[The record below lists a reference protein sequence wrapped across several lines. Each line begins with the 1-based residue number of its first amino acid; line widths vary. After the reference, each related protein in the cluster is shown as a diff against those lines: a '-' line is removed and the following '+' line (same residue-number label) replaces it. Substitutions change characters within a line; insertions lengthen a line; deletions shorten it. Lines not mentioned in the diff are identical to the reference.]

1 MPEGVY
7 NCRVCKTCGGCQLA
21 HLSYGDQLLY
31 KQEEV
36 SGLLS
41 KFAEVEEIVGMAEPL
56 RYRNKVQVSFG
67 MAGERIIYG
76 NYVASTHEIVEVED
90 CLLCDE
96 VANDIIA
103 LIARLAAKYHIS
115 IFDEHSYR
123 GCLRHVLV
131 RSSKLN
137 EYMVVLVTG
146 SFTIPHERELIGELR
161 KAFPMIKTVVQSIN
175 NRHTSMVLGE
185 RQKVLFGRGYI
196 YDELCGLVFKLSA
209 VSFYQVNKS
218 QTEVLYN
225 KALEFAGL
233 RGDETVVDAYCGIGT
248 ISLCLAK
255 RAKQVIGV
263 ELNRQAIA
271 DAVKNMHLN
280 EVENAVFVSDDAG
293 RFMSKMA
300 RERCHVDVVVMDPPR
315 SGADKKFMDS
325 VIRLRP
331 EKIVY
336 VSCNPVTLAA
346 NLAYFSRYYRVE
358 RICPVDMFPY
368 TKHVETVV
376 LLQKLNS

>member
-1 MPEGVY
+1 MVEEVY
-7 NCRVCKTCGGCQLA
+7 NCAVCRNCGGCQLA
-21 HLSYGDQLLY
+21 DFSYAEQLSYKQSEVTKLLGKY
-31 KQEEV
+31 
-36 SGLLS
+36 
-41 KFAEVEEIVGMAEPL
+41 ARVEPIVGMDNPL

-67 MAGERIIYG
+67 MDGKRIIYG
-76 NYVASTHEIVEVED
+76 NYVASTHEIVEVAD

-96 VANDIIA
+96 VANGIIVR
-103 LIARLAAKYHIS
+103 IAELAAKYHIS
-115 IFDEHSYR
+115 IFDEHSYK

-146 SFTIPHERELIGELR
+146 SFTIPHQEQLIRELR
-161 KAFPMIKTVVQSIN
+161 DAFPMIKTIVQSIN

-185 RQKVLFGRGYI
+185 KQKVLFGKGYI

-218 QTEVLYN
+218 QTEILYN

-233 RGDETVVDAYCGIGT
+233 RGDETVIDAYCGIGT

-255 RAKQVIGV
+255 RAKRVIGV

-300 RERCHVDVVVMDPPR
+300 REHCHVDVVVMDPPR
-315 SGADKKFMDS
+315 SGADNKFMDS

-346 NLAYFSRYYRVE
+346 NLAYFSRFYQVK

-368 TKHVETVV
+368 TKHVETVC
-376 LLQKLNS
+376 LMSRKEK